1 MGYSQ
6 TLEFLTDYV
15 FALLDTTSLTKLWST
30 TPNRKCTGTPS
41 RGSDRPSS
49 LDTNLGSCL
58 TGHHR
63 RRLKELKFGSY
74 TKEEAERTAGR
85 GVDNKQRGVEPIVLK
100 KKEDQ
105 DLEMEGQDSKTAST
119 TTTAQETAVS
129 S

>member
-1 MGYSQ
+1 MKPENKSK
-6 TLEFLTDYV
+6 LEAQELDEEKPGLGQHYCLECAKYYESDE
-15 FALLDTTSLTKLWST
+15 ALVNHTKS
-30 TPNRKCTGTPS
+30 KV
-41 RGSDRPSS
+41 
-49 LDTNLGSCL
+49 
-58 TGHHR
+58 HR